1 MKCENDKLHKPF
13 TKWWTTTK
21 EHEIAVQ
28 VWQKVLF
35 KEQTGIGGDQKG
47 VAGSEMTGELV
58 YDQEENRINN
68 NEK

>member
-1 MKCENDKLHKPF
+1 MVDYNQRARQRE
-13 TKWWTTTK
+13 
-21 EHEIAVQ
+21 VQ

-35 KEQTGIGGDQKG
+35 KEQAGISGDQKG

-68 NEK
+68 NQK